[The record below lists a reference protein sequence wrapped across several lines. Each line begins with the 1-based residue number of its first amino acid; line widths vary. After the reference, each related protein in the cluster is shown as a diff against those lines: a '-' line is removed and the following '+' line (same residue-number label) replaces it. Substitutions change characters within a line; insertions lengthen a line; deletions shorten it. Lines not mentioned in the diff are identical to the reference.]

1 MSIYKSIK
9 DFFVN
14 NFPLFILYFVSF
26 NSFEG
31 IKAIEDLL
39 IFSFSLQMIII
50 YFYVLKYPESLGYGY
65 IFLAGIIH
73 DVVQGTILGATSL
86 SYLILCFFTSYIR
99 NVMLRFKMTTEWF
112 AFIPP
117 LFFAN
122 LIFFFIVNNFS
133 NISFYYIELLRN
145 SFFTFLFFPIF
156 YYLFNLLQKRATLD

>member
-1 MSIYKSIK
+1 MY
-9 DFFVN
+9 
-14 NFPLFILYFVSF
+14 NFTNVKKKLFISLPVILLYFFSFYKFQIPEVGKINFFSF
-26 NSFEG
+26 NF
-31 IKAIEDLL
+31 
-39 IFSFSLQMIII
+39 QMILI
-50 YFYVLKYPESLGYGY
+50 YFYVLKHPESLGYGY

-86 SYLILCFFTSYIR
+86 SYLILCFLTSYIR
-99 NVMLRFKMTTEWF
+99 NVTLRFKMTTEWF

-122 LIFFFIVNNFS
+122 LIFFIIVNNFS

>member
-1 MSIYKSIK
+1 MSIYKRIK
-9 DFFVN
+9 DFLSN
-14 NFPLFILYFVSF
+14 NFPLFVLYFVSF

-31 IKAIEDLL
+31 IKAIENLL

-50 YFYVLKYPESLGYGY
+50 YFYVLKHPESLGYGH
-65 IFLAGIIH
+65 IFFAGIIH

-99 NVMLRFKMTTEWF
+99 NVTLRFKMTTEWF
-112 AFIPP
+112 AFIPA

-122 LIFFFIVNNFS
+122 LTFFIIINNFS
-133 NISFYYIELLRN
+133 NISFYYTELLRS